1 MVFMT
6 IGGTDS
12 QFFQEKG
19 VDCYGIIPVLVEEL
33 DIQTMHGIDE
43 RLSIK
48 NIIMGTKVVYNTT
61 KKSCSTN

>member
-1 MVFMT
+1 MT

-19 VDCYGIIPVLVEEL
+19 VDCYGIIPVMVSEE

-43 RLSIK
+43 RLSIE
-48 NIIMGTKVVYNTT
+48 NLGMGTKIVYKTV
-61 KKSCSTN
+61 KKSCKK